1 MDWFG
6 YGRISEEDD
15 GNAENVDI
23 QLLEQREW
31 VEERGESLIA
41 QFDDRD
47 RSAYRDGVK
56 RPGYDDLI
64 AAINAHPRPCGI
76 VVTEMSRLNRKIW
89 RSIDLFRLAETTHL
103 QRIET
108 TTGRSFDLSTQQ
120 GIHNAIEVAM
130 DAEKESMR
138 IGERQRRKHGAR
150 AKKGLHNG
158 GPRPYGYDKVP
169 AVRDARGRVVE
180 PVRLVIN
187 EHEAEIICDCVR
199 KLLEGHSV
207 KSIVVDLNAKG
218 ETTST
223 GQRWHT
229 TSLKSILTSPRIKGV
244 RGHNGRE
251 YPGQWDAIITPE
263 EWDRVQLILKAESRY
278 VGADK
283 KGGRSYLLTGLLI
296 CGACGED
303 GQVCGNQLIGFG
315 RENNKGQRERRYFC
329 VPTDPT
335 GARRGCGKVAR
346 LADPIELLVTEAA
359 FYRFESEGLGD
370 ALSKAEHED
379 DLSELMDEY
388 RARKLKLDDLI
399 ADYASGLLNREQLAQ
414 AKGIVERA
422 LEETRLRLAQLETGR
437 VFAAMPL
444 DGTIRET
451 WNANGLDWRR
461 KFLSLL
467 VERVIVH
474 PGRPG
479 VRPWPAKDS
488 DLWHRSHPERQWNFD
503 PSKVE
508 IVWKA

>member
-31 VEERGESLIA
+31 AEERGEPLIA

-56 RPGYDDLI
+56 RSGYDDLI

-76 VVTEMSRLNRKIW
+76 AVTEMSRLNRKIW
-89 RSIDLFRLAETTHL
+89 RSIDLFRLAETTQL
-103 QRIET
+103 KRIET

-120 GIHNAIEVAM
+120 GIHNAIDVAM
-130 DAEKESMR
+130 EAEKESMR
-138 IGERQRRKHGAR
+138 IGERQRRKHRAR
-150 AKKGLHNG
+150 AQKGLHNG

-169 AVRDARGRVVE
+169 AVRDERGKVIE
-180 PVRLVIN
+180 PVRLVVN

-199 KLLEGHSV
+199 RLLEGHSL

-223 GQRWHT
+223 GRRWHT
-229 TSLKSILTSPRIKGV
+229 TSLKHILTSPRIKGV
-244 RGHNGRE
+244 RGHTGQE
-251 YPGQWDAIITPE
+251 HPGQWDAIITPE
-263 EWDRVQLILKAESRY
+263 EWNRVQLILKAESRY
-278 VGADK
+278 VGAER
-283 KGGRSYLLTGLLI
+283 KGGRTYLLTGSI
-296 CGACGED
+296 YCSECD
-303 GQVCGNQLIGFG
+303 SQLIGSG
-315 RENNKGQRERRYFC
+315 RSNNGTFERRYFC
-329 VPTDPT
+329 TPSDPT

-346 LADPIELLVTEAA
+346 LADPVELLVIEAA
-359 FYRFESEGLGD
+359 LYRYESEGVAD

-379 DLSELMDEY
+379 DLSELMDDY

-422 LEETRLRLAQLETGR
+422 LEETRQRLAQLESGR

-444 DGTIRET
+444 DATIRQT
-451 WNANGLDWRR
+451 WSNNGFDWRR

-467 VERVIVH
+467 IERVILH

-479 VRPWPAKDS
+479 VRPWPQEDS
-488 DLWHRSHPERQWNFD
+488 DLWERAQPERQWNFD